1 VIIDREEE
9 YEIEKILNKRKFRE
23 KDRYL
28 VGWKEYTAKED
39 TWKLRENL
47 GNTQDLVDKFEEEY
61 REGVR

>member
-28 VGWKEYTAKED
+28 VGWKGYTAKED
-39 TWKLRENL
+39 TWELRENL